1 MSSSKKIVFG
11 LALQCLSMHGSAFGI
26 IAQNLLCVVPF
37 PQFCVINCKCH
48 NALWFMFLTLIELFK
63 ELLLSMEKNLP
74 LLKTTF
80 SLPLLHCGVL
90 TKGMLINMSEKLFQY
105 NSSTLFTHL
114 SVTRQFLKK
123 GGLQRIYEGMSF
135 AIEKYISKD
144 EFILLVH
151 FIKHEYLRSRAST
164 CMSLSLTSSS
174 SPVISQL

>member
-1 MSSSKKIVFG
+1 MLINMSGKQFHQKIPLFTPVFENRNVCWFEYKRMKIELSDSTNNLFFG
-11 LALQCLSMHGSAFGI
+11 LALQCFSMHGSAFGI
-26 IAQNLLCVVPF
+26 IVQKLLCVLPF

-63 ELLLSMEKNLP
+63 ELLLLSMEKNLP

-80 SLPLLHCGVL
+80 SFPLLHCGVL

-123 GGLQRIYEGMSF
+123 RGLVENI
-135 AIEKYISKD
+135 
-144 EFILLVH
+144 
-151 FIKHEYLRSRAST
+151 
-164 CMSLSLTSSS
+164 
-174 SPVISQL
+174 